1 MQSAYG
7 QFVSILY
14 ASMVILFEVNGPR
27 ADRTFGE
34 CRASYASCSGGGSPR
49 TLAIM
54 NRLGQEHR
62 DGVARAKQR
71 GDLIGR
77 LRAMRDLASPAKRA
91 DLNVCEA
98 DIEPVNGVNDGTVQ
112 TLYSTMPLWFCFASW
127 QRGGIAD
134 EENGSHLVASIM
146 ELHITTRSAV
156 LSRWPDNQ
164 NSHARICNCC
174 RGGGGAV
181 CSGSVGHM
189 TETWSNVPDIVKAQ
203 NMLGFL
209 ASCRWPSRLDH
220 WRPLPVQLV
229 ADVNDLFLYAAGAE
243 LQQQS
248 CSSRAAAG
256 SYAGMLRRKDY
267 TRA

>member
-14 ASMVILFEVNGPR
+14 ASMVILFEENGPR

-164 NSHARICNCC
+164 LARAHLQLLQRRRWSGLLWLC
-174 RGGGGAV
+174 GAHDGNLV
-181 CSGSVGHM
+181 ECARHCEGAEYAGVPGQLSLAVKTGS
-189 TETWSNVPDIVKAQ
+189 
-203 NMLGFL
+203 L
-209 ASCRWPSRLDH
+209 ASIAS
-220 WRPLPVQLV
+220 
-229 ADVNDLFLYAAGAE
+229 AAG
-243 LQQQS
+243 
-248 CSSRAAAG
+248 C
-256 SYAGMLRRKDY
+256 
-267 TRA
+267 